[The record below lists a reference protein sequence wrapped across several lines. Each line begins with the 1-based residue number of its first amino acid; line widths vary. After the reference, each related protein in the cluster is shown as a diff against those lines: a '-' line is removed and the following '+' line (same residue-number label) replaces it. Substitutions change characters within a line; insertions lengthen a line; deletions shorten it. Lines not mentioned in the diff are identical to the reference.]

1 MNAHRPVRARDH
13 VTGNHYTTTRH
24 LAARRGDEVLEDRP
38 AVDKY
43 GAWLPLKENITP
55 ARDSHGRFAPVA
67 DSAGDIDE
75 PTPGEEEA

>member
-38 AVDKY
+38 AVDKH
-43 GAWLPLKENITP
+43 GAWLPPKKHLTP
-55 ARDSHGRFAPVA
+55 ARDGHGRFTSTVA
-67 DSAGDIDE
+67 DSDIDE
-75 PTPGEEEA
+75 PTTGEEEA